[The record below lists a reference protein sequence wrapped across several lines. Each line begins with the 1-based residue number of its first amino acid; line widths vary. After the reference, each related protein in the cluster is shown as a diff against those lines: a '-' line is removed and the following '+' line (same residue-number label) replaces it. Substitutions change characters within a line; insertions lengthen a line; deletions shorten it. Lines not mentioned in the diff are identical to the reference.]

1 MADGDVER
9 EVENRGDQLTA
20 LVELELSLGER
31 GNGDCISMKWVLLR
45 FFFLEEAYV
54 WVQPISFFFLFDW
67 HATKSQC
74 RQMKISLR
82 AM

>member
-45 FFFLEEAYV
+45 FFSLKKLTCGSNRF
-54 WVQPISFFFLFDW
+54 PFFFV
-67 HATKSQC
+67 
-74 RQMKISLR
+74 
-82 AM
+82 